1 MDSTSHMKFLR
12 ILKQLS
18 FTVIFS
24 ISCSALSHPDQA
36 ASDMTNAA
44 NAFLAT
50 LKPDQKAKAIFKL
63 EDNNRTRW
71 HFVPTEMHA
80 RHGLSFREMQQDQQ
94 HMAYAL
100 LASVMS
106 VKGLQKSAQ
115 IMSLEQILNDAN
127 PEGRFARDP
136 KWYFLSFFGKPS
148 TEGAWGW
155 RFEGHHLSLSFT
167 VIDGHVASV
176 TPSFWGTNPGTVLTG
191 PRKGLQVLANEE
203 NYARALAKSFTK
215 KQKNT
220 GIISEK
226 APADIITKADRKA
239 KRLEPLGISAS
250 KMKKKQITQ
259 LWTVIEEYLRNYR
272 PDIADK
278 TLANLEEADLKN
290 IHFGWAG
297 SLKPGEGHY
306 YRIQAPDFLIEY
318 DNTQGGANHVHCV
331 IRDLKNDF
339 GDDLLRQHLEN
350 HHNN

>member
-1 MDSTSHMKFLR
+1 MQFLR
-12 ILKQLS
+12 ILKILTLALLLS
-18 FTVIFS
+18 TTSRAI
-24 ISCSALSHPDQA
+24 AHPEQA
-36 ASDMTNAA
+36 AIDMTDAA

-50 LKPDQKAKAIFKL
+50 LKPEQKAKATFKL
-63 EDNNRTRW
+63 DDKNRTRW

-94 HMAYAL
+94 HMAFAL

-106 VKGLQKSAQ
+106 AKGLQKSAQ

-136 KWYFLSFFGKPS
+136 KWYFLSFFGNPS

-167 VIDGHVASV
+167 IIDGHVASI
-176 TPSFWGTNPGTVLTG
+176 TPSFWGTNPGKVLSG

-203 NYARALAKSFTK
+203 NYARILAQSFTK
-215 KQKNT
+215 KQKDIA
-220 GIISEK
+220 IISEK
-226 APADIITKADRKA
+226 APEDIITKANRKA
-239 KRLEPLGISAS
+239 QRLEPLGIAAS
-250 KMKKKQITQ
+250 KMKKKQISQ
-259 LWTVIEEYLRNYR
+259 LWTIIEVYLRNYR
-272 PDIADK
+272 PDIADE
-278 TLANLEEADLKN
+278 TLANLEEVDLKN

-297 SLKPGEGHY
+297 SLKAAEGHY

-339 GDDLLRQHLEN
+339 GDDLLRQHYEK
-350 HHNN
+350 HHKN

>member
-1 MDSTSHMKFLR
+1 MQFLR
-12 ILKQLS
+12 ILKILTLALLLS
-18 FTVIFS
+18 TTSRAI
-24 ISCSALSHPDQA
+24 AHPEQA
-36 ASDMTNAA
+36 AIDMTDAA

-50 LKPDQKAKAIFKL
+50 LKPEQKAKATFKL
-63 EDNNRTRW
+63 DDKNRTRW

-94 HMAYAL
+94 HMAFAL

-106 VKGLQKSAQ
+106 AKGLQKSAQ

-136 KWYFLSFFGKPS
+136 KWYFLSFFGNPS

-167 VIDGHVASV
+167 IIDGHVASI
-176 TPSFWGTNPGTVLTG
+176 TPSFWGTNPGKVLSG

-203 NYARALAKSFTK
+203 NYARTLAQSFTK
-215 KQKNT
+215 KQKDIA
-220 GIISEK
+220 IISEK
-226 APADIITKADRKA
+226 APEDIITKANRKA
-239 KRLEPLGISAS
+239 QRLEPLGIAAS
-250 KMKKKQITQ
+250 KMKKKQISQ
-259 LWTVIEEYLRNYR
+259 LWTIIEVYLRNYR
-272 PDIADK
+272 PDIADE
-278 TLANLEEADLKN
+278 TLANLEEVDLKN

-297 SLKPGEGHY
+297 SLKAAEGHY

-339 GDDLLRQHLEN
+339 GDDLLRQHYEK
-350 HHNN
+350 HHKN

>member
-1 MDSTSHMKFLR
+1 MQFLR
-12 ILKQLS
+12 ILKILTLALFLS
-18 FTVIFS
+18 TTS
-24 ISCSALSHPDQA
+24 SAIAHPEQA
-36 ASDMTNAA
+36 AIDMTDAA

-50 LKPDQKAKAIFKL
+50 LKPEQKAKATFKL
-63 EDNNRTRW
+63 DDKNRTRW

-94 HMAYAL
+94 HMAFAL

-106 VKGLQKSAQ
+106 AKGLQKSAQ

-136 KWYFLSFFGKPS
+136 KWYFLSFFGNPS

-167 VIDGHVASV
+167 IIDGHVASI
-176 TPSFWGTNPGTVLTG
+176 TPSFWGTNPGKVLSG

-203 NYARALAKSFTK
+203 NYARILAQSFTK
-215 KQKNT
+215 KQKDIA
-220 GIISEK
+220 IISEK
-226 APADIITKADRKA
+226 APEDIITKANRKA
-239 KRLEPLGISAS
+239 QRLEPLGIAAS
-250 KMKKKQITQ
+250 KMKKKQISQ
-259 LWTVIEEYLRNYR
+259 LWTIIEVYLRNYR
-272 PDIADK
+272 PDIADE
-278 TLANLEEADLKN
+278 TLANLEEVNLKN

-297 SLKPGEGHY
+297 SLKAAEGHY

-339 GDDLLRQHLEN
+339 GDDLLRQHYEK
-350 HHNN
+350 HHKN

>member
-1 MDSTSHMKFLR
+1 MKFLR
-12 ILKQLS
+12 ILRQLS

-148 TEGAWGW
+148 IEGAWGW

-167 VIDGHVASV
+167 VIDGHIASV

-220 GIISEK
+220 GIISVSYTHLTL
-226 APADIITKADRKA
+226 PTKA
-239 KRLEPLGISAS
+239 
-250 KMKKKQITQ
+250 
-259 LWTVIEEYLRNYR
+259 
-272 PDIADK
+272 
-278 TLANLEEADLKN
+278 
-290 IHFGWAG
+290 
-297 SLKPGEGHY
+297 
-306 YRIQAPDFLIEY
+306 
-318 DNTQGGANHVHCV
+318 
-331 IRDLKNDF
+331 
-339 GDDLLRQHLEN
+339 
-350 HHNN
+350 